1 MKDLLEQYGVV
12 MLLTV
17 FIIIALCLLGKYV
30 A

>member
-17 FIIIALCLLGKYV
+17 MIIIALCLLGKYV